1 MRREFVKLMADEL
14 ADNTNSALILGD
26 IGVFGHRESF
36 ELYPDRVMNI
46 GILEQSM
53 VSFAAGMAVSGM
65 VPTIHTIAPF
75 LVERAFEQ
83 IKVDFGYQTVA
94 GNFVSVGASIDYAA
108 LGATHHCPG
117 DVALMLS
124 IPETEIYVP
133 GTAKEF
139 SRLFKG
145 ACRNERISYFR
156 LSEKEN
162 KDSIELDFQ
171 HGLKLKTGS
180 KLTVLVVGPL
190 LDIVMQASIG
200 MDVTVLYYN
209 SVSPFDSELLLN
221 NMDSGKLLIIEPFYE
236 GTMVAVIQNYLGNRS
251 VIIRSKGIPKKF
263 VTKYGNLED
272 HYHFM
277 GITPEAFRSEME
289 KFIGV

>member
-1 MRREFVKLMADEL
+1 MRREFVKVMAEEL
-14 ADNTNSALILGD
+14 ADNSNSTLILGD

-53 VSFAAGMAVSGM
+53 VSFAAGMAVAGM

-83 IKVDFGYQTVA
+83 IKIDFGYQTVG

-117 DVALMLS
+117 DIALMLS

-139 SRLFKG
+139 SALFRG

-156 LSEKEN
+156 LSESEN
-162 KDSIELDFQ
+162 KDSVELDFQ
-171 HGLKLKTGS
+171 RGMTIKTGS
-180 KLTVLVVGPL
+180 ELTVLVVGPL
-190 LDIVMQASIG
+190 LDLVMEASIG

-209 SVSPFDSELLLN
+209 TVSPFDAELLVN
-221 NMDSGKLLIIEPFYE
+221 NLGSGKLLIIEPFYE
-236 GTMVAVIQNYLGNRS
+236 GTMVAVIQNYLRDRA

-263 VTKYGNLED
+263 VTKYGNVED
-272 HYHFM
+272 NYESM
-277 GITPEAFRSEME
+277 GITPAAFRSEME
-289 KFIGV
+289 KFIDI